1 MKPFSQILVTLVLLI
16 AAARS
21 AGAVEPAPSEK
32 AARPNFVLILLDDAA
47 LMDLGA
53 FGGEARTPNIDAL
66 AASGAVLTNYH
77 TSPLCSPSR
86 AMLLTGIDNHRTG
99 VSTIEEVLPPEQEG
113 KPGYSLHFEPGVL
126 TIADRLKAAG
136 YRTYMSGK
144 WHLGHG
150 PGQLPN
156 GHGFDRSLALD
167 ASGADNWAPK
177 PYMPY
182 YQTAPWFE
190 DGEPATMPES
200 FYSSDMIVDRMMQ
213 YLQAD
218 ADKQQPFLAYV
229 AFQAIHIP
237 VQAPQQYIDNY
248 AGCFDAGWDV
258 LRRERFARA
267 KSRGLIP
274 PSATY
279 EPEPSD
285 LKKWESLSDDEKK
298 IYAKSMQVY
307 AGMIEAMD
315 ASIGRFVAWL
325 EKTGQLD
332 DTIIVVTSDNG
343 PEPSDPV
350 HQRGMGLWMALNGY
364 SWTLEGLGG
373 PGSLNFI
380 GPEWAAAVSSP
391 ARLFKFY
398 AAEGGIRVPMVM
410 AGPGVTAGTGIAT
423 PTFVTDVTPTLL
435 DLAGVPAEGGGV
447 AMTGRTLRPVL
458 DGQVPRAYPLDV
470 PVGIEVSGNS
480 ALFKGDWKLVRNMP
494 PYGDGTWKL
503 HELALDP
510 GETKDL
516 SAQRADLKAEMLR
529 DYEAYEREMGVLPL
543 PPGYDP
549 HKQVAKTS
557 MKRQFKAFGW
567 RIALVGAVLLTLAV
581 LGVRRVMRGRSV
593 R

>member
-1 MKPFSQILVTLVLLI
+1 
-16 AAARS
+16 
-21 AGAVEPAPSEK
+21 
-32 AARPNFVLILLDDAA
+32 
-47 LMDLGA
+47 
-53 FGGEARTPNIDAL
+53 
-66 AASGAVLTNYH
+66 
-77 TSPLCSPSR
+77 
-86 AMLLTGIDNHRTG
+86 
-99 VSTIEEVLPPEQEG
+99 
-113 KPGYSLHFEPGVL
+113 
-126 TIADRLKAAG
+126 
-136 YRTYMSGK
+136 
-144 WHLGHG
+144 
-150 PGQLPN
+150 
-156 GHGFDRSLALD
+156 
-167 ASGADNWAPK
+167 
-177 PYMPY
+177 MPY

-190 DGEPATMPES
+190 DGEPAKMPES
-200 FYSSDMIVDRMMQ
+200 FYSSDMIVDRMLS

-218 ADKQQPFLAYV
+218 ADEQQPFLAYV

-237 VQAPQQYIDNY
+237 VQAPQQFIDNY
-248 AGCFDAGWDV
+248 AGRFDAGWDA
-258 LRRERFARA
+258 LRRARFERA

-274 PSATY
+274 PGAAY

-285 LKKWESLSDDEKK
+285 LTKWDSLSDDDKK

-332 DTIIVVTSDNG
+332 NTIIVVTSDNG

-350 HQRGMGLWMALNGY
+350 HQRGMGLWMRLNGY

-391 ARLFKFY
+391 GRLFKFY
-398 AAEGGIRVPMVM
+398 AAEGGIRVPMVI
-410 AGPGVTAGTGIAT
+410 AGPGVTPGTGIAT

-435 DLAGVPAEGGGV
+435 DLAGVPADGGGV

-458 DGQVPRAYPLDV
+458 DGQVPRAYPPDV

-516 SAQRADLKAEMLR
+516 SAARPELKAELLR
-529 DYEAYEREMGVLPL
+529 DYEAYERDMGVLPL

-549 HKQVAKTS
+549 HKQVAKNS

-567 RIALVGAVLLTLAV
+567 RIALVGAVLLTLVV
-581 LGVRRVMRGRSV
+581 LGVRRLVRGRRV
-593 R
+593 N